1 MRFNYIGGASST
13 GGTGNL
19 TLSAADGLAL
29 PALAFVADQAIEYSI
44 VEYTDASRATV
55 ARAESGFGT
64 ISSGNVLTRTAP
76 RSSWTGSVYTQAAV
90 TALSFG
96 TSNVRVYVSPIAEG
110 GPTAFPRRL
119 DLSANYGPN
128 GYVIGANCI
137 GVTSFDV
144 STVTGNRQFMVPL
157 KLEAGFPLTQ
167 IGVQVTTA
175 LAASTV
181 NVAIASVDPATGL
194 PGRIVA
200 AANGLDSATTGIKMG
215 SIASRM
221 FAPGW
226 YWQLFN
232 SSGDIGLTSVVEF
245 SPSPLGWVNGR
256 VIRGRNRGRTQA
268 AYTVGA
274 DAMSG
279 TSGSYAGLDNTAYPI
294 LLMR

>member
-1 MRFNYIGGASST
+1 MRLNYIGGASST

-19 TLSAADGLAL
+19 TLTAADGLAL

-55 ARAESGFGT
+55 ARGESGFGT

-76 RSSWTGSVYTQAAV
+76 RSSWTGSAYTQAAV
-90 TALSFG
+90 TSVSFG

-137 GVTSFDV
+137 SVTSFVD

-181 NVAIASVDPATGL
+181 NVAIASIDPATGL

-215 SIASRM
+215 NIASRM

-232 SSGDIGLTSVVEF
+232 SSGDIALTGVTEF
-245 SPSPLGWVNGR
+245 LPSPLGWVAGR
-256 VIRGRNRGRTQA
+256 VIRGRSRNRAQA

-279 TSGSYAGLDNTAYPI
+279 TSGSYAGADNTAYPI
-294 LLMR
+294 ILMR